1 MKKILLFINLLVFRF
16 ISFSQNFTYKFATDL
31 KLVQN
36 GVALANPWAGGL
48 NAPQFSTCLLNNDAI
63 EDLVVY
69 DRTAKKLSTFIAVG
83 DAQKGYSWQYAP
95 AYESYF
101 PVIDYW
107 LLMVDYDHDGK
118 KDIFTYAPAGLKIY
132 RNTSTTAGISWQL
145 IANPV
150 YSTGFSGKIN
160 LSITASDIPAIVD
173 ADNDGDIDV
182 LVFDS
187 SGDFVE
193 YHRNFGVE
201 SYQDANR
208 LVFKKMGSCWG
219 NFVKQHC
226 LDFTFGIDC
235 GASKPAGESIAKP
248 PLEKPSAAK
257 VLHSGNSIL
266 LVDLDGD
273 KKKDL
278 LFGHVTC
285 NNLAA
290 MYNEGTLN
298 EAIFKKANYSYP
310 TINPIDFPVFPA
322 VYFEDLDLDGKK
334 DLIAAPNGFDNA
346 TQTVNYQQSVWF
358 YKNLGN
364 NSIPAFSFKQKDFFQ
379 NSMVDIGENAS
390 PLFVDFDGDGDQDL
404 LVGNDGIRYDN
415 GYRASIFYYENT
427 GNQQFELKN
436 SDFLDIAKNMQVTNI
451 KPFLSD
457 MNGDGIDDIGF
468 SANSFL
474 GMQIK
479 YIPNKGSKGKAFA
492 GTVTDMASL
501 PSIPNFIN
509 GDVPLFV
516 DIDKDG
522 IKDVLVG
529 KSTGSLQYYRNKGS
543 NASPNYGLMQEKF
556 GGISA
561 DNSSE
566 GLSPYLADL
575 NEDGKN
581 ELIVLARNG
590 YLSVFKN
597 FEDQKTATF
606 VADTSLIWNTSTQQ
620 YARVNMGYNSALA
633 FAKLS
638 SDSLTSM
645 VQGTTTGGLRLLK
658 STIKKVVT
666 GTEEDV
672 SDKVLIYPNPT
683 DKILNINISYPA
695 SVSIYNLQGQ
705 QVGFWNNIPANETN
719 SLDVSALKA
728 GTYSIQISSPTKSTR
743 KEKIVIIK

>member
-1 MKKILLFINLLVFRF
+1 MVDV
-16 ISFSQNFTYKFATDL
+16 ISFSQDFAYKFATDL
-31 KLVQN
+31 KLIQH
-36 GVALANPWAGGL
+36 GITLTNPWAGGL
-48 NAPQFSTCLLNNDAI
+48 NAPQFSTCLLNNDTT

-69 DRTAKKLSTFIAVG
+69 DRTAKKLSTFLAVG

-95 AYESYF
+95 EYESYF
-101 PVIDYW
+101 PPIDYW
-107 LLMVDYDHDGK
+107 VLMVDYDHDGK

-132 RNTSTTAGISWQL
+132 RNTTTSSGINWQL

-201 SYQDANR
+201 TYQDMNR
-208 LVFKKMGSCWG
+208 LAFKKMGSCWG

-248 PLEKPSAAK
+248 PLENPSAAK
-257 VLHSGNSIL
+257 VLHAGNSIL
-266 LVDLDGD
+266 LLDLDGD

-278 LFGHVTC
+278 LFGHVSC
-285 NNLAA
+285 NNLAV
-290 MYNEGTLN
+290 MYNEGTAN
-298 EAIFKKANYSYP
+298 EAIFNKASYAYP

-346 TQTVNYQQSVWF
+346 SQTVNYQQSVWF

-364 NSIPAFSFKQKDFFQ
+364 NSSPAFSFKQNDFFQ

-404 LVGNDGIRYDN
+404 LIGNDGIRYDN

-436 SDFLDIAKNMQVTNI
+436 NDFLNIATTMQVTNI
-451 KPFLSD
+451 KPFLTD
-457 MNGDGIDDIGF
+457 MNGDGVDDIGF

-474 GMQIK
+474 GMQVK
-479 YIPNKGSKGKAFA
+479 YLPNKATKGKAFSSNI
-492 GTVTDMASL
+492 TEIVNL

-509 GDVPLFV
+509 GDVPVFI

-522 IKDVLVG
+522 LKDILLG
-529 KSTGSLQYYRNKGS
+529 KSTGSLHYYRNKGT

-561 DNSSE
+561 DNSTE

-581 ELIVLARNG
+581 ELIILARNG
-590 YLSVFKN
+590 YLSIYKN

-606 VADTSLIWNTSTQQ
+606 IADTSLIWNASAKQ
-620 YARVNMGYNSALA
+620 YARINLGYNGALA

-638 SDSLTSM
+638 TDSLTSI
-645 VQGTTTGGLRLLK
+645 VQGTNTGGLRFLK
-658 STIKKVVT
+658 STLKKLVT
-666 GTEEDV
+666 ATEEEV
-672 SDKVLIYPNPT
+672 NSNLLIYPNPT
-683 DKILNINISYPA
+683 DKI
-695 SVSIYNLQGQ
+695 VSINYPEEVFISIFSSAGHLIMDGIKALPNTTTVIDVSKI
-705 QVGFWNNIPANETN
+705 QVGIYILQVKNKQHQL
-719 SLDVSALKA
+719 SRQKLV
-728 GTYSIQISSPTKSTR
+728 ISR
-743 KEKIVIIK
+743 